1 MEINFRGWELI
12 MERLQIEEQEIIQI
26 ERKESTL
33 YKVSK
38 RALDVIASFLG
49 LVILSPIL
57 LIVAILI
64 KLESKGPAIF
74 SQSRIGL
81 QTPPDDTDYKTC

>member
-1 MEINFRGWELI
+1 MGINH
-12 MERLQIEEQEIIQI
+12 ERLQIEEQEIIQI

-57 LIVAILI
+57 LIVAFL
-64 KLESKGPAIF
+64 
-74 SQSRIGL
+74 
-81 QTPPDDTDYKTC
+81 

>member
-1 MEINFRGWELI
+1 

-74 SQSRIGL
+74 AQSRIGL
-81 QTPPDDTDYKTC
+81 NGKEFKMYKFRSMVQNAEELKES